1 MENETIIENQVTN
14 NEEPNKQQEN
24 KETER
29 SLVSVLAL
37 NVKGQLGKITTFFS
51 EHNLNI
57 LRLVLSAADKDDKIH
72 RTIAYL
78 EGDRKYVNDMC
89 KELEKVENVVKVVNF
104 QTNSEY
110 IEKEVCLLKVSSYN
124 PSLQNII
131 NFSNNLNGR
140 TLIMNEKITIIKIE
154 GGEEEVTDFV
164 NKVAELT
171 KDVEICR
178 SGMVAIAVDEKIE
191 SLIMENEESTT
202 TENQ

>member
-1 MENETIIENQVTN
+1 MENETVIENQSIN
-14 NEEPNKQQEN
+14 NEELNKQEEN

-89 KELEKVENVVKVVNF
+89 KELEKVENVVKPPQKPTVK
-104 QTNSEY
+104 NS
-110 IEKEVCLLKVSSYN
+110 LN
-124 PSLQNII
+124 SL
-131 NFSNNLNGR
+131 G
-140 TLIMNEKITIIKIE
+140 TLIFSIKSKNPKPIIKLPII
-154 GGEEEVTDFV
+154 
-164 NKVAELT
+164 LT
-171 KDVEICR
+171 LSVPRGKHPHNLEQPKPV
-178 SGMVAIAVDEKIE
+178 K
-191 SLIMENEESTT
+191 
-202 TENQ
+202 

>member
-178 SGMVAIAVDEKIE
+178 SGMVAISLDEKIE
-191 SLIMENEESTT
+191 SLMKDEEPTA